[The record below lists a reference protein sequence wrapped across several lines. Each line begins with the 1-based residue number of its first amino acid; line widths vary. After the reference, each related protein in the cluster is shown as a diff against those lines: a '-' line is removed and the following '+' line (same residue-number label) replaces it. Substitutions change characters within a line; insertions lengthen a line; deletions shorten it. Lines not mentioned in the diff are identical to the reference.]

1 MLPPRLHSE
10 KTLTSR
16 IFFQQR
22 KYCPVCACA
31 SAKRQIKSLQ
41 CRFQYRARPPE
52 NAHWRSDRFP
62 SCLPSSRSQP
72 HTQELRHS
80 AYLKGTQAETR
91 GKDPPYAASAPE
103 AAISSRP
110 GRKAGALGRL
120 ARSRRGADPGCPQ
133 SIAPRSPGTGS
144 GRSPDAPHRTR
155 VPPLSLF
162 SAGGRQP
169 PAPCLSAPQ
178 AAPPRLPPVYL
189 GAGPG
194 GCGSPRA
201 LTSLPS
207 ARCPPLR
214 SGPWRAARPEGSR
227 DAAGA
232 SCPLC
237 RPDRTGTGM
246 GMGRG
251 TETGLPSTARS
262 RPGSALPG
270 R

>member
-1 MLPPRLHSE
+1 MRPRH
-10 KTLTSR
+10 
-16 IFFQQR
+16 
-22 KYCPVCACA
+22 P
-31 SAKRQIKSLQ
+31 KR
-41 CRFQYRARPPE
+41 
-52 NAHWRSDRFP
+52 RFP
-62 SCLPSSRSQP
+62 
-72 HTQELRHS
+72 
-80 AYLKGTQAETR
+80 
-91 GKDPPYAASAPE
+91 AAPGERRAPWGAWHE
-103 AAISSRP
+103 AAGERT
-110 GRKAGALGRL
+110 LGV
-120 ARSRRGADPGCPQ
+120 RRASPP
-133 SIAPRSPGTGS
+133 APRGQA
-144 GRSPDAPHRTR
+144 RAAPPTPRTAL
-155 VPPLSLF
+155 VCPPLSPF

-246 GMGRG
+246 GTGRG
-251 TETGLPSTARS
+251 TGTGLPSTARS